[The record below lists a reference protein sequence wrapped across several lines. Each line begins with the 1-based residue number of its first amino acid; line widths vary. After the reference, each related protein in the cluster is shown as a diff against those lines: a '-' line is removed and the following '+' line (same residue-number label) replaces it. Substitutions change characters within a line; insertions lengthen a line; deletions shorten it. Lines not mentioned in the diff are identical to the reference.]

1 MLRVFLW
8 NMWYLQIW
16 PNHQAFICR
25 NLADQASICR
35 NLAEAIHQ
43 NQSIDEMMTSWSNY
57 QPFLKGK
64 ILYQPSFHC
73 NAILHGMF
81 RVCLW
86 NMWNLQIWPN
96 HQASKCRNLA
106 GAIALT
112 AAGRWQA
119 NPRNLLDQYPSSD
132 GSWLHQFTKT
142 NLLMECWPVEAT
154 INLF

>member
-1 MLRVFLW
+1 MYSLYPSLDGSWLHLLV
-8 NMWYLQIW
+8 
-16 PNHQAFICR
+16 
-25 NLADQASICR
+25 
-35 NLAEAIHQ
+35 HQ
-43 NQSIDEMMTSWSNY
+43 NQSIDEMMTSWGNY